1 MPDVF
6 PRSNLPDLAIP
17 WGRAHDDRVL
27 ALESGL
33 EIVTQSVQGQN
44 RNAASSLAVIAAQV
58 QKIADQQE
66 TLIAQQAELA
76 SQQAQLSSQ
85 QATLTAT
92 VNFLA
97 TQTVSDSKDTS
108 DFYSGSPGGLS
119 WMGYNATF
127 DCAVAVTTGSAGR
140 LVIQASSNLLSSGL
154 AAIIGIEIV
163 GITGP
168 SWPGPYSMAVTATSA
183 AAAGSSRTVLAAL
196 APNTTYTVRLRR
208 GVSGTSGDVQWG
220 SQTLVVTRS

>member
-97 TQTVSDSKDTS
+97 TQTVSDSKASADGYTGAN
-108 DFYSGSPGGLS
+108 SGTTWRGFDGT
-119 WMGYNATF
+119 Y
-127 DCAVAVTTGSAGR
+127 DCAVTVTTGTAG
-140 LVIQASSNLLSSGL
+140 LLLIQASANLTAGGL
-154 AAIIGIEIV
+154 TALIGIEIV
-163 GITGP
+163 GVTGP
-168 SWPGPYSMAVTATSA
+168 SFPGPYCTYMTNASAGVTRVVTATLS
-183 AAAGSSRTVLAAL
+183 
-196 APNTTYTVRLRR
+196 PNTAYTVRLRR
-208 GVSGTSGDVQWG
+208 GINGDTSGSLAWRD
-220 SQTLVVTRS
+220 QTLSVTRS